1 MNPQEEHDVLK
12 GIYSGLL
19 RKNSEI
25 RLKIGLQPLS
35 NELIFKSQ
43 DIHKKNQELVENI
56 RTLIKE
62 NNKLNS

>member
-12 GIYSGLL
+12 GIYFGLL

-25 RLKIGLQPLS
+25 RLKIGLQPSS